1 MNINMIVIRL
11 LALLAYEYQYYSYI
25 SCWDFKRSHSQTGTK
40 PGMLVSLLLTGSWG
54 SEREGMYDLV
64 LHYKG
69 EPPTS
74 FPASAFS
81 LGMLQK
87 TNYAPLYVTITQWHD
102 INHGNQSNQVIICQS
117 DNKQKLVKLWIWW
130 GKLSCVACIVN
141 IHNTDTDLAEND
153 VLIIKVNVN
162 SFPVNI
168 ILILI

>member
-1 MNINMIVIRL
+1 MNINIIVRS
-11 LALLAYEYQYYSYI
+11 LAGTLKGLIPRQ
-25 SCWDFKRSHSQTGTK
+25 GTK

-69 EPPTS
+69 EPPTL

-117 DNKQKLVKLWIWW
+117 DNKQKLVKLWIWR

-162 SFPVNI
+162 SFPVNT

>member
-1 MNINMIVIRL
+1 MNINTIVTRL

-40 PGMLVSLLLTGSWG
+40 PGMLVSLLLAGSWG

-64 LHYKG
+64 LHYKE

-102 INHGNQSNQVIICQS
+102 INHGNQSNQNIICQS
-117 DNKQKLVKLWIWW
+117 DNKQKLVKLWIWR

-153 VLIIKVNVN
+153 VLIIKVN
-162 SFPVNI
+162 FPINI